1 MASLRNILGPNKCTG
16 NTVADITD
24 GGTSTKHSA
33 YIRTG
38 TYTGDGTISQA
49 ITGVGFQPK
58 YVKIWERQTV
68 SGTDIRTYE
77 TTAEIMD
84 DNANGGASVGYS
96 TVTNFAAAFYSDRI
110 ISLDADGF
118 TVDDVGADDHPNKNG
133 QVYNYLALG

>member
-1 MASLRNILGPNKCTG
+1 LSDKNILSANKCTG

-58 YVKIWERQTV
+58 YVKIWPRQTV
-68 SGTDIRTYE
+68 DDTDVIPVE
-77 TTAEIMD
+77 TTDTIVD
-84 DNANGGASVGYS
+84 DNASGGAIG
-96 TVTNFAAAFYSDRI
+96 AYSDGVNYSDAFFINTI

-118 TVDDVGADDHPNKNG
+118 TVDDGGGDYDPNKNER
-133 QVYNYLALG
+133 VYNYLALG